1 MDTFIEQ
8 RQVIFQKMAQIN
20 LMEHGSLKAEYRS
33 GANPDH
39 PLGPYYKYQV
49 WQEGKNHSERV
60 AGPRAEQLRQAVEG
74 RQRFEQLAQQ
84 CIELT
89 VQHTR
94 QTRTTPELKK
104 KKNSRRRF
112 GKKRPPNSKPL
123 SL

>member
-1 MDTFIEQ
+1 MSKFIEQ
-8 RQVIFQKMAQIN
+8 RQVIFQKMAEIDQ
-20 LMEHGSLKAEYRS
+20 MEHGSLKAEYRA
-33 GANPDH
+33 GVDPDH

-74 RQRFEQLAQQ
+74 RQQFEQLAQE

-94 QTRTTPELKK
+94 QTQKTTEA
-104 KKNSRRRF
+104 KKNSRRPFAR
-112 GKKRPPNSKPL
+112 KRPPKSKP
-123 SL
+123 SSP